1 MLGFNKM
8 VRKNLEEHKRN
19 KLMSVIAIVLSMA
32 VLISVFQGL
41 IINAISLSFE
51 GATSDTTVGTGD
63 ELINL
68 GDAANGYDFKN
79 NITGMDIVTN
89 EATSDDDIR
98 KIRFDLSYSGLPSS
112 EVNPDQQYIWFKLD
126 ENIQIPAPG
135 LPGAGKT
142 GQVVDGAA
150 ESGRYFITEDGY
162 VIIKFHTTYLQD
174 HSGSPIGGNISFEA
188 DVVRDETDVNDH
200 VDITVNNQITVTVPG
215 YTAKEFGISKD
226 GFVVDGDNIKWT
238 VSINNPAG
246 ANIGGYYVTD
256 TMIGSADN
264 TGVSI
269 IPSSAAT
276 YDNSTGRVTIADGCT
291 ESKITITYTTPA
303 QTSGITGESVRNT
316 AKVFDKDNVN
326 KGESSKDVFIQ
337 PSITLGKT
345 GNADFTQNPP
355 TAAWTVT
362 VDNPKNV
369 NLNGF
374 TLEDTA
380 IKADG
385 DIQISGLTKDTDY
398 IVEDGKITFIRDV
411 TSASLNISYT
421 TTLASDADYKNKAT
435 LKDPN
440 GKYMETTAEV
450 KKAVDLWK
458 WSAVEGEY
466 IKWGVE
472 VEIAAGKTL
481 TGGYIKDSLF
491 GSTNFQTNND
501 GFKLYADKG
510 DGNGYR
516 ITTDLTWDET
526 NKRFNLPSPVSGP
539 IKYKIEYFTHKMD
552 EATTTDTANNQYIT
566 KNEAYIG
573 EGDTILDSD
582 TKEVKVTPTNSISK
596 DVVSTNSTLNP
607 DKNGGTV
614 EIIWKVRLEQ
624 EKGIFKGKTFT
635 DTLDGKLNFP
645 GDASTTITGIYYNNN
660 TGNTLDSSLY
670 TAKILGTTPNSFTI
684 TFANDTA
691 FDSINVIEIN
701 YKTVYNFTKDE
712 MGEIVNLGN
721 TANFNGK
728 DAPKNVDV
736 RIPDGKPP
744 YRKSD
749 ESGENKDS
757 TTHRVSELDVVLVDG
772 VKYYVV
778 PWKIII
784 NENHAADYMDL
795 RLEDTL
801 PANFKLYT
809 DEKIYI
815 YVPDWDSSS
824 TGGYDGRVELS
835 PATSTEVWQPS
846 YYYDETN
853 NKVHFILFAQNT
865 HRDSVA
871 EINYKTIVP
880 VDYLDSQVKA
890 NKQDGF
896 SITNIVKGTTGMYQD
911 EVTHT
916 QIIQPSSFTKDL
928 TNVDETTNTNKFPG
942 YISYLVDINP
952 DKLDL
957 SKDDNLKFTDT
968 FRVIGTDPG
977 AITAGLHEIKFYKVN
992 ADGTR
997 TELTAGKDVF
1007 YMTDTSKGATEIK
1020 SQLQIHYYNDKS
1032 NSKQYWYITYPTD
1045 EAEVEKLLNSTITF
1059 DLDLKVKDNQDIN
1072 LSACFVTG
1080 IDTSN
1085 KPTFNEYGSSKLK
1098 IDGSASNSITLK
1110 NNGNGKYTVKVNIP
1124 DSLKDDWGQ
1133 TTVGIGLLYNGSNV
1147 VDAQIP
1153 YPATTDCGEVVLTH
1167 NGTTYNCKVEFVRND
1182 ANGGQNNYWRII
1194 APDGKSFSDL
1204 TGATGTLSLSFAPND
1219 STNNSV
1225 TLSCIGQ
1232 NSWDYISLFNNSN
1245 STTITINETG
1255 SYAIPISLPGW
1266 MQSTNEIKI
1275 YANEAITLPGEVL
1288 VEEKNYYDN
1297 VGTASSLKVQNDNS
1311 MKLSFI
1317 VPDEEHIQ
1325 VEYTLIGKTLSGKTD
1340 EEFKVN
1346 NELKIENGLVGET
1359 ADKDANFV
1367 VSDSTLATSYTKEA
1381 ITLTKVDMQNSGL
1394 LLDGSQFEIYRYDL
1408 TNKKWQVGASG
1419 NVTSLDVDIVF
1430 AEIGTTPYILEPQGN
1445 TMKYDILADITSNT
1459 EYNSYM
1465 FVLKEIKA
1473 PEGYELRTE
1482 PFVFLYGGPYAIY
1495 DLNNQLVEGTFL
1507 KKLNSANMTI
1517 EEILETIGTEIYK
1530 NELSTENYTLDNVSQ
1545 IVNGGQLAIE
1555 NQKKTE
1561 ITVNKTWTGVE
1572 ISQVEYVKFG
1582 LYSSTTPHTALPEG
1596 EKFPANL
1603 VLVGEKTA
1611 RPTGD
1616 KITCTWDN
1624 LNSVNELYQEVYYYV
1639 KEISYKLTGETEV
1652 EIDSTTT
1659 SPGYVPTYGQNG
1671 VSAGEVIVGVTNVP
1685 NGTTPETGSLTVT
1698 KEWISTDGKTP
1709 LEWPTDVTV
1718 NFKLQTSD
1726 DGATWTDYGA
1736 AEYTL
1741 NSTTTSVTIEGLP
1754 LNKHYKVVETST
1766 HEGYTVAYSADVV
1779 LDTANLT
1786 GTITITNT
1794 ENAPDTGSIKVKK
1807 EWIMLNGTTP
1817 PTNITEIKFKLLYS
1831 STQDGTYTPLTKAT
1845 GEFVNVGN
1853 IGTDGTFTI
1862 TSTGEWTTTIS
1873 NLPINYFYK
1882 IEEVTVDGF
1891 EVTYKGNGVKASSDV
1906 TTAEPITVTN
1916 TEKSG
1921 SLTVKKNWVGTE
1933 QGITLPNVTFK
1944 LYQTTDSTLSP
1955 SNIGNLTPFGT
1966 YTIPTTT
1973 GTEWTYT
1980 IPNKLPLKDSTGADY
1995 YYFVVEDAI
2004 TGYDISYSA
2013 NNVNL
2018 STATDNAGEVTIT
2031 NKAGAT
2037 MPETGGAGT
2046 LGFTLTGTAIITLA
2060 ATGYLIMRR
2069 RKADK

>member
-41 IINAISLSFE
+41 IINAISLSLE

-112 EVNPDQQYIWFKLD
+112 EVNPDQQYIKFKLD

-200 VDITVNNQITVTVPG
+200 VDITVNDQITVTVPG

-398 IVEDGKITFIRDV
+398 TVEDGKIIFISDV

-614 EIIWKVRLEQ
+614 EIIWRVRLEQ

-635 DTLDGKLNFP
+635 DTLDSKLNFP

-684 TFANDTA
+684 TFANDPA

-1020 SQLQIHYYNDKS
+1020 SQLQIHYYNDKI

-1059 DLDLKVKDNQDIN
+1059 DLDLKVKDNQDIK

-1124 DSLKDDWGQ
+1124 DSLKDDWSQ

-1232 NSWDYISLFNNSN
+1232 NSWDNISLFNNSN

-1495 DLNNQLVEGTFL
+1495 DSNNQLVEGTFL
-1507 KKLNSANMTI
+1507 NKLNSANMTI

-1794 ENAPDTGSIKVKK
+1794 E
-1807 EWIMLNGTTP
+1807 
-1817 PTNITEIKFKLLYS
+1817 
-1831 STQDGTYTPLTKAT
+1831 
-1845 GEFVNVGN
+1845 
-1853 IGTDGTFTI
+1853 
-1862 TSTGEWTTTIS
+1862 
-1873 NLPINYFYK
+1873 
-1882 IEEVTVDGF
+1882 
-1891 EVTYKGNGVKASSDV
+1891 
-1906 TTAEPITVTN
+1906 
-1916 TEKSG
+1916 KSG

-1955 SNIGNLTPFGT
+1955 SNIGNLTPIGT

-1980 IPNKLPLKDSTGADY
+1980 ITNKLPLKDSTGADY